1 MLKILICGA
10 SGFIGR
16 NLFEIL
22 SQRPDL
28 DVYGTYLNR
37 RFSKNKR
44 LRRADLTDQ
53 EWAREVTKGMDVVI
67 NAAAITDG
75 SGAVAANPGRYI
87 TNNIRINTN
96 LIEGAHENNVSHFIF
111 LSCSILYPANSAT
124 PLKETD
130 IDLSLIHPRYY
141 TGARMKLFSEDLC
154 HFFSTFGKTRFT
166 IIRHSN
172 NYGPFDKFDTTK
184 GHVFSATIEKIMSP
198 SNDRVIVWGDGHE
211 RRDFLHV
218 FDLVSFIEMAI
229 EHKIDGSSV
238 FNVGSGYSLSVR
250 ELVEKMRSLASK
262 SLPIHYDLTKQSI
275 DTNIILDTTRAREI
289 LGWQPQIGID
299 EGIQQTINWYQKTAK
314 EKTEA
319 RL

>member
-1 MLKILICGA
+1 
-10 SGFIGR
+10 
-16 NLFEIL
+16 
-22 SQRPDL
+22 
-28 DVYGTYLNR
+28 
-37 RFSKNKR
+37 
-44 LRRADLTDQ
+44 
-53 EWAREVTKGMDVVI
+53 
-67 NAAAITDG
+67 
-75 SGAVAANPGRYI
+75 
-87 TNNIRINTN
+87 
-96 LIEGAHENNVSHFIF
+96 
-111 LSCSILYPANSAT
+111 
-124 PLKETD
+124 
-130 IDLSLIHPRYY
+130 
-141 TGARMKLFSEDLC
+141 
-154 HFFSTFGKTRFT
+154 
-166 IIRHSN
+166 
-172 NYGPFDKFDTTK
+172 
-184 GHVFSATIEKIMSP
+184 MSP